1 MNFDSY
7 THYVFDFDGT
17 LFDTAPDV
25 VHSLQKTLQHYG
37 YATDAVHVS
46 LQSWKKF
53 WNTCAQQVR
62 KKNEHTWCSIFVTT
76 IGSAVLS

>member
-1 MNFDSY
+1 MDFDSY

-37 YATDAVHVS
+37 YATDAVNVS
-46 LQSWKKF
+46 LLGQSWKNSGTLVPSKYG
-53 WNTCAQQVR
+53 R
-62 KKNEHTWCSIFVTT
+62 RT
-76 IGSAVLS
+76 IIHGTVFS